1 MSVNANTVARFSIV
15 TGPVSESTA
24 VTSATLMIVLGRH
37 IMTREEINYY
47 LCKAVI
53 KENVAKGNISAEQE
67 KLLYKK
73 IAKKF
78 KPTVSKILA

>member
-1 MSVNANTVARFSIV
+1 
-15 TGPVSESTA
+15 
-24 VTSATLMIVLGRH
+24 
-37 IMTREEINYY
+37 MTRGEVNYY

-53 KENVAKGNISAEQE
+53 RENVAKGNISVEQE

-73 IAKKF
+73 IAEKF